1 MTVITGDRSNFVQN
15 SNNVTSMSE
24 VLFQTWERISQ
35 IEHENLCAVTFEDL
49 LEQTG
54 GMSEDMYYI

>member
-1 MTVITGDRSNFVQN
+1 
-15 SNNVTSMSE
+15 MSE